1 MRGSSFDPVMGEI
14 YSRRLRTVTLLVMI
28 VFVVLILRL
37 WYLQVVKGPSYRV
50 QSENNRIHLQDIPP
64 FRGMIFDRNGDL
76 LVDNRPSFDMNVIP
90 EEIQDRNRLLKS
102 LHELIGMDHAQ
113 ARTKLDKRGRGYPFK
128 PLLVEKNISRDDLAV
143 IETNLYNLPGVK
155 IQVRPQRHYVYGEFG
170 SHIIG
175 YLGEI
180 SERQLRTDIYPGNR
194 PGDLIGKY
202 GVEKKWQKALHGYRG
217 GEQVEVDA
225 AGRRLK
231 VVSRKPP
238 IPGLNLTLTIDKKLQ
253 MAAEKGLKGKTGAVA
268 VLNANNG
275 EILAMASSPAFDPNL
290 FIGGIDRTAWKKII
304 SGEGYPLQNRAIAG
318 QYPPG
323 SVFKIPV
330 SLAGLEE
337 GAIDPEEEVF
347 CGGSYTLGTHTF
359 RCWKKYGHGKVNFHK
374 ALVQSCD
381 VYFYKLARRLGVDA
395 IAKYAMMLGLGKKTG
410 YDLGSEKAG
419 LIPTRKWKLKRWGV
433 PWQAGETISTAIGQ
447 SFVLT
452 TPLQLACMVS
462 GVFNGGHLYQP
473 KVVKRVGKGKRTVYQ
488 FSPSLTGRFAAQEEN
503 LERIKQALIG
513 VVNEPRGT
521 GSKSRVKGI
530 TVAGK
535 TGTAQVINLDR
546 EKELDRTKEVPEKF
560 RDHAWFVAVAPAEK
574 PEIAMA
580 ILIEHGGHGGSAA
593 APLAKVLIKTY
604 FEGKGQHRVPY
615 DMTAR
620 AKAGGPAPG
629 DRQPAGGVQN

>member
-1 MRGSSFDPVMGEI
+1 MRGSSFDPIMGEI
-14 YSRRLRTVTLLVMI
+14 YSRRLRTVSLLVMI

-37 WYLQVVKGPSYRV
+37 WYLQVVKGPNYRI

-64 FRGMIFDRNGDL
+64 FRGMIFDRHGDL

-90 EEIQDRNRLLKS
+90 EEIQDRNRLFES
-102 LHELIGMDHAQ
+102 LHKLIGLDYAQ

-128 PLLVEKNISRDDLAV
+128 PMLISKNISRDDLAV
-143 IETNLYNLPGVK
+143 IETNLFNLPGVK
-155 IQVRPQRHYVYGEFG
+155 IQVRPQRHYAYGDFAC
-170 SHIIG
+170 HIIG

-180 SERQLRTDIYPGNR
+180 SERQLKSDQYPGNR

-202 GVEKKWQKALHGYRG
+202 GVEKKWQKSLHGYRG

-253 MAAEKGLKGKTGAVA
+253 MAAERVLEGKTGAVA
-268 VLNANNG
+268 VLNPNNG
-275 EILAMASSPAFDPNL
+275 EVLAMASSPAFDPNL
-290 FIGGIDRTAWKKII
+290 FIGGMGRKAWKKII
-304 SGEGYPLQNRAIAG
+304 SGEDYPLQNRAIAG

-323 SVFKIPV
+323 SIFKIPV
-330 SLAGLEE
+330 ALAGLEE

-395 IAKYAMMLGLGKKTG
+395 IAKYAVMCGLGKRTG
-410 YDLGSEKAG
+410 YDLGSEKSG

-433 PWQAGETISTAIGQ
+433 PWQTGETISTAIGQ

-452 TPLQLACMVS
+452 TPLQLASLAACT
-462 GVFNGGHLYQP
+462 FNGGKLFQP
-473 KVVKRVGKGKRTVYQ
+473 KVVKRVGKGDRAVYR
-488 FSPSLTGRFAAQEEN
+488 FSPSLRGKVTAKKES
-503 LERIKQALIG
+503 LELIKQALIG

-521 GSKSRVKGI
+521 GKKSGVKGV

-546 EKELDRTKEVPEKF
+546 AKELDRESEIPLKF
-560 RDHAWFVAVAPAEK
+560 KDHAWFVAVAPAEK

-580 ILIEHGGHGGSAA
+580 ILVEHGGGGGSTA
-593 APLAKVLIKTY
+593 APLAKILIETY
-604 FEGKGQHRVPY
+604 LDIKG
-615 DMTAR
+615 
-620 AKAGGPAPG
+620 
-629 DRQPAGGVQN
+629 

>member
-1 MRGSSFDPVMGEI
+1 MIGSSFDPEMGEI
-14 YSRRLRTVTLLVMI
+14 YTRRLRTVTLVVII

-37 WYLQVVKGPSYRV
+37 WYLQVVKGPSYRI

-76 LVDNRPSFDMNVIP
+76 LVDNRPSFDMNFIP
-90 EEIQDRNRLLKS
+90 EEIQDRNRLFDS
-102 LHELIGMDHAQ
+102 LHKLIGLDDAQ
-113 ARTKLDKRGRGYPFK
+113 ARAKLDKKGRGYPFK
-128 PLLVEKNISRDDLAV
+128 PLLVEKNISRDDLAI
-143 IETNLYNLPGVK
+143 IETNLFNLPGVK
-155 IQVRPQRHYVYGEFG
+155 IQVRPQRNYAYGEFG
-170 SHIIG
+170 CHIIG

-180 SERQLRTDIYPGNR
+180 SERQLRTDKYPGNR
-194 PGDLIGKY
+194 SGDLIGKY

-231 VVSRKPP
+231 VISRKPP

-253 MAAEKGLKGKTGAVA
+253 MAAEKGLKGKTGAVV
-268 VLNANNG
+268 VLNPNNG

-290 FIGGIDRTAWKKII
+290 FIEGIDRKAWKRII
-304 SGEGYPLQNRAIAG
+304 SSKDYPLQNRAIAS

-323 SVFKIPV
+323 SVFKIAV
-330 SLAGLEE
+330 ALAGLEE

-347 CGGSYTLGTHTF
+347 CNGSYTLGTHTF
-359 RCWKKYGHGKVNFHK
+359 RCWKKYGHGKVKFHK

-395 IAKYAMMLGLGKKTG
+395 IAKYAMMCGLGKKTG
-410 YDLGSEKAG
+410 YDLGYETAG

-447 SFVLT
+447 SFVQT
-452 TPLQLACMVS
+452 TPLQLANLVAC
-462 GVFNGGHLYQP
+462 VFNGGNLYQP
-473 KVVKRVGKGKRTVYQ
+473 KVVKHVGKGDRAVYR
-488 FSPSLTGRFAAQEEN
+488 FSPSLNGRVTAKKEN
-503 LERIKQALIG
+503 LERIKRALIG

-546 EKELDRTKEVPEKF
+546 EKELDRGSGVPLKF

-580 ILIEHGGHGGSAA
+580 IFIEHGGHGGSAA
-593 APLAKVLIKTY
+593 APLAKVLIETY
-604 FEGKGQHRVPY
+604 LKGKG
-615 DMTAR
+615 
-620 AKAGGPAPG
+620 
-629 DRQPAGGVQN
+629 